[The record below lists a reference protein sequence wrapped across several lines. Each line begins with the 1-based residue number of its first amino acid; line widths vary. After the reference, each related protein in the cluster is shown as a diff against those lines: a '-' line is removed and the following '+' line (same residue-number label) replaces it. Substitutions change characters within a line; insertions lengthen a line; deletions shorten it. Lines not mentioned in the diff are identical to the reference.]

1 MERPPFRLRVRIG
14 DMEVELGG
22 EKSEVL
28 STIDDLD
35 EIVGKVSVAFNEEN
49 RKKTSRARKPKEELT
64 PLDYPKIERTNQC
77 GEAVTSL
84 LSTDWGKTPRT
95 IGELRE
101 AMEANAIFFPK
112 TTLSGVLVWLVKKGQ
127 LRRWKDKKRGYLYV
141 INKPE
146 AE

>member
-28 STIDDLD
+28 STIDELD